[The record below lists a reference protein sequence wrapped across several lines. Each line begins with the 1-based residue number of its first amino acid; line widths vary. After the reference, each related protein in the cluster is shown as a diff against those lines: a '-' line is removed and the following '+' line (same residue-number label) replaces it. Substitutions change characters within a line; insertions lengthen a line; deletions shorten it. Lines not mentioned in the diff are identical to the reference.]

1 MARRSTGEENARDLK
16 RVTGKRDT
24 RSVTRI
30 SLPLKF
36 PCTLC
41 EKVIFAVD
49 VYHAVLEYALPLVLN
64 PSNLVIGAKDN
75 IAYARTFLGVLLA
88 FRVRVI

>member
-1 MARRSTGEENARDLK
+1 M
-16 RVTGKRDT
+16 
-24 RSVTRI
+24 TRI

-36 PCTLC
+36 ACTLR

-64 PSNLVIGAKDN
+64 PSDLVIGAKDN
-75 IAYARTFLGVLLA
+75 IAYARTVFRVLLA
-88 FRVRVI
+88 FRVRII